1 MSASVITPQITRYP
15 LFAAE
20 LIARD
25 NGGYAVH
32 EAADVKLGGFT
43 CHVWRNATPDGEET
57 RLDFDVTL
65 DGLADASGNG
75 LGSDPE
81 RLRELAS
88 VTQATAD
95 ELGEAWARQR
105 HPAGSGLT
113 SA

>member
-15 LFAAE
+15 LPAAE
-20 LIARD
+20 LIARG

-43 CHVWRNATPDGEET
+43 GHVWRNATLDGDET

-65 DGLADASGNG
+65 DGL
-75 LGSDPE
+75 GSDPE
-81 RLRELAS
+81 QLRELAA
-88 VTQATAD
+88 VAQAIAV
-95 ELGEAWARQR
+95 ELEEARARQR